1 MTSILILCNKATG
14 EKTINNST
22 TRRESRSAQHFG
34 RYTYTDIP
42 STIHVNFGL
51 NVIHQNYGKD
61 EVQLPDQVISL
72 YAS

>member
-1 MTSILILCNKATG
+1 MKKQLIIQQQEGKVVLL
-14 EKTINNST
+14 TISVGT
-22 TRRESRSAQHFG
+22 LTR
-34 RYTYTDIP
+34 TDIP

-51 NVIHQNYGKD
+51 NVIHPNYGKD